1 MTTEPQPTPAPPE
14 PPAPATWLVEATLVV
29 VLVAHV
35 LSALS
40 MRLTAAAMPLFFV
53 DACLF
58 GPLGIGLAI
67 AGAREANRRAP
78 GAGRKRLV
86 ALVLLLAAS
95 TSLTPCLSGV
105 NLQAGALR
113 DLERAGGAEKVVT
126 EGRALLARWAAEER
140 PPGPISPQEWPTA
153 AALGTHASYHVDSIR
168 VKSFG
173 FGDFAGFVVTPPG
186 AAPVGRPVVDGLSWW
201 SPVEHGSIGR

>member
-1 MTTEPQPTPAPPE
+1 MTTDSQPAPPSPV
-14 PPAPATWLVEATLVV
+14 PPATGWIIEATLVV

-35 LSALS
+35 LSALA
-40 MRLTAAAMPLFFV
+40 MRLTAGAMPLFFV

-67 AGAREANRRAP
+67 AGAREANRRTT
-78 GAGRKRLV
+78 GRRRLV
-86 ALVLLLAAS
+86 TLVLLLAAS
-95 TSLTPCLSGV
+95 TSLTPCLSGA

-126 EGRALLARWAAEER
+126 EGQALLARWAAEKR
-140 PPGPISPQEWPTA
+140 AAGPITPAEWPTA
-153 AALGTHASYHVDSIR
+153 AALGLHASYHVDSIR
-168 VKSFG
+168 VKSYG

-186 AAPVGRPVVDGLSWW
+186 AAPVGRPITDGLSWW
-201 SPVEHGSIGR
+201 SPAEHGPIGR